1 MITSNKSD
9 HRHQRRIALLAGLPL
24 VLGCVLTVPAEAALV
39 LECNGFTEADAQTL
53 GYVTWRGTAADE
65 SFTDVTGAWVWAS
78 GGRLSAQADASTY
91 FCS

>member
-1 MITSNKSD
+1 MITVTIGSTATS
-9 HRHQRRIALLAGLPL
+9 AGSHCSP
-24 VLGCVLTVPAEAALV
+24 VSRSFLGCVLTVPAEAALV